1 MRLFLSESMTFA
13 VGHNAE
19 GVSMDMDFFRKCKL
33 FDNMSEAEIETII
46 EGVETITIPTGE
58 SVISE
63 HALGDCLFVIVKG
76 SVEINKEL
84 AENDD
89 NMVAQLKVMQPG
101 EFFGEM
107 ALIDN
112 EPRSANVISKDNVEL
127 MVIPKERFLNI
138 AYTNPKVLF
147 NLIRTLSWRLR
158 DTNQKFA
165 EVMEKLIAQN
175 RLMAIGMAASKIM
188 HDIKTPLNVIS
199 LTAEL
204 VENLCPDTKEFAES
218 IVRQSKSIEQ
228 MVLEILDFA
237 RGKQTPISPSKV
249 NMDSFLNEI
258 KETFE
263 PTLSG
268 RDICFTIKN
277 RVKSEV
283 FFDEAKI
290 RRVIF
295 NLLKNSSEAM
305 TVDGYIRIDAELAD
319 NMLTVCVTDE
329 GRGVPEHIRNNLFSP
344 FQTEGKRSGT
354 GLGLAIT
361 QKLVHEHK
369 GTIEYKANQPKGTVF
384 VVKLPQEDMK

>member
-1 MRLFLSESMTFA
+1 MRQQNT
-13 VGHNAE
+13 VP
-19 GVSMDMDFFRKCKL
+19 GVIMMDMSFYRSCKL
-33 FDNMSEAEIETII
+33 FDNMSEEEITTVI
-46 EGVETITIPTGE
+46 EGAETITIPTGA

-63 HALGDCLFVIVKG
+63 HALGDSLFVIVKG

-84 AENDD
+84 AEKDD

-112 EPRSANVISKDNVEL
+112 EPRSANVVSRDNVEL
-127 MVIPKERFLNI
+127 LVIPKERFLNI

-237 RGKQTPISPSKV
+237 RGKQTPISPQKV
-249 NMDSFLNEI
+249 KLDSFLNEI
-258 KETFE
+258 RDTFE
-263 PTLSG
+263 PTLAG
-268 RDICFTIKN
+268 RDIRFELN
-277 RVKSEV
+277 NQVQQDV
-283 FFDEAKI
+283 FFDESKI
-290 RRVIF
+290 RRVII

-305 TVDGYIRIDAELAD
+305 TVDGYIRIAARMDSGFLIISVSD
-319 NMLTVCVTDE
+319 D
-329 GRGVPEHIRNNLFSP
+329 GRGVPEHIKNNLFSP

-369 GTIEYKANQPKGTVF
+369 GTIEHESNHPRGTVF
-384 VVKLPQEDMK
+384 TVRLPQEDIK

>member
-1 MRLFLSESMTFA
+1 
-13 VGHNAE
+13 
-19 GVSMDMDFFRKCKL
+19 MDMAFFRNCKL
-33 FDNMSEAEIETII
+33 FDNMSEEEIATII
-46 EGVETITIPTGE
+46 EGGETITIPSGE

-84 AENDD
+84 AEKDD
-89 NMVAQLKVMQPG
+89 NMVAQLKVMNPG

-112 EPRSANVISKDNVEL
+112 EPRSANVISRDNVEL
-127 MVIPKERFLNI
+127 LVIPKERFLNI

-165 EVMEKLIAQN
+165 EVMEKLIAQS

-188 HDIKTPLNVIS
+188 HDIKTPLTVIS

-237 RGKQTPISPSKV
+237 RGKQTPISPHKV
-249 NMDSFLNEI
+249 NLESFLREI

-268 RDICFTIKN
+268 RDIRFTVNN
-277 RVKSEV
+277 RVIQEV
-283 FFDEAKI
+283 TFDEPKI
-290 RRVIF
+290 RRVII

-305 TVDGYIRIDAELAD
+305 TVDGYIKIDAEIENEVLIIKVSD
-319 NMLTVCVTDE
+319 D
-329 GRGVPEHIRNNLFSP
+329 GRGVAEHIRSNLFSP

-361 QKLVHEHK
+361 QKLVHEHR
-369 GTIEYKANQPKGTVF
+369 GTIEYNSNVPKGTIF
-384 VVKLPQEDMK
+384 VVRLPQEDIK

>member
-1 MRLFLSESMTFA
+1 M
-13 VGHNAE
+13 
-19 GVSMDMDFFRKCKL
+19 MDMSFYRSCKL
-33 FDNMSEAEIETII
+33 FDNMSEEEITTVI
-46 EGVETITIPTGE
+46 EGAETITIPTGA

-63 HALGDCLFVIVKG
+63 HALGDSLFVIVKG

-84 AENDD
+84 AEKDD

-112 EPRSANVISKDNVEL
+112 EPRSANVVSRDNVEL
-127 MVIPKERFLNI
+127 LVIPKERFLNI

-237 RGKQTPISPSKV
+237 RGKQTPISPQKV
-249 NMDSFLNEI
+249 KLDSFLNEI
-258 KETFE
+258 RDTFE
-263 PTLSG
+263 PTLAG
-268 RDICFTIKN
+268 RDIRFELN
-277 RVKSEV
+277 NQVQQDV
-283 FFDEAKI
+283 FFDESKI
-290 RRVIF
+290 RRVII

-305 TVDGYIRIDAELAD
+305 TVDGYIRIGARMDSGFLIISVSD
-319 NMLTVCVTDE
+319 D
-329 GRGVPEHIRNNLFSP
+329 GRGVPEHIKNNLFSP

-369 GTIEYKANQPKGTVF
+369 GTIEHESNHPRGTVF
-384 VVKLPQEDMK
+384 TVRLPQEDIK